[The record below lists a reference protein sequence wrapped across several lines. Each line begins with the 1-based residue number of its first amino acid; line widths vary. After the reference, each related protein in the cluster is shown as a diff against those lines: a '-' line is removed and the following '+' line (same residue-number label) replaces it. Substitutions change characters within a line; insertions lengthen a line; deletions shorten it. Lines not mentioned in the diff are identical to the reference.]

1 MLLLLL
7 LHGWLDGELRG
18 TVRLGIGEA
27 VHDRGGDGWGL
38 LILLEIALWL
48 ALSLWLEVVGRIVE
62 GCTLTVPAV
71 VGISLR
77 PMGVKVH
84 AYVLISWQSTW
95 QAVVTV

>member
-18 TVRLGIGEA
+18 TVWLGIGEA

-48 ALSLWLEVVGRIVE
+48 ALSLWLEIVG
-62 GCTLTVPAV
+62 
-71 VGISLR
+71 
-77 PMGVKVH
+77 
-84 AYVLISWQSTW
+84 
-95 QAVVTV
+95 

>member
-18 TVRLGIGEA
+18 TVWLGIGEA

-48 ALSLWLEVVGRIVE
+48 ALSLWLEVVG
-62 GCTLTVPAV
+62 
-71 VGISLR
+71 
-77 PMGVKVH
+77 
-84 AYVLISWQSTW
+84 
-95 QAVVTV
+95 